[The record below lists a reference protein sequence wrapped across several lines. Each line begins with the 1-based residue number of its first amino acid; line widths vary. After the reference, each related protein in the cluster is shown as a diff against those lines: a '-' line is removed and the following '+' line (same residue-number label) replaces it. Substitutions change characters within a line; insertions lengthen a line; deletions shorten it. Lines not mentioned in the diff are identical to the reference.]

1 MRRSSEAIEVRC
13 RAGVP
18 VRFRRPPIDEV
29 RTGRRFRGP
38 RWYAVRAVLGFW
50 IESGAWWRSAA
61 ARSVLALDADA
72 PAGGVAT
79 TSATTSGAGSGAG
92 DRVVWRVEARPVIG
106 QSGAVGV
113 YELVH
118 GIDGG
123 WSLARTAD

>member
-1 MRRSSEAIEVRC
+1 MRRSNEAIEVRC

-18 VRFRRPPIDEV
+18 VRFRRPAIDE
-29 RTGRRFRGP
+29 GRVGPRFRGP

-50 IESGAWWRSAA
+50 IESGAWWRSSA
-61 ARSVLALDADA
+61 ARAVLALDADGLTA
-72 PAGGVAT
+72 AETVGT
-79 TSATTSGAGSGAG
+79 SGAG

-106 QSGAVGV
+106 RSNAVGV
-113 YELVH
+113 YELVQ